1 MGQREVPSPPCSI
14 SARGLV
20 GRETEQDLREAFE
33 AFGPVA
39 SIAVHGSS
47 CLVSFIHP
55 EDAQKAL
62 GNRKV
67 VVRATGVTL
76 SVSPWVGQQ
85 QRASKILVVP
95 RSLTNSW
102 DISTFVTQVDSLLPD
117 ASTEREVELK
127 RNIKNLLTSY
137 SGFKIPRQQETR
149 TLNMAARPHKS
160 RGNHQPWAE
169 KRPPPSE
176 ISRREDKSGNVWG

>member
-1 MGQREVPSPPCSI
+1 MGQREAPSPLCSV

-20 GRETEQDLREAFE
+20 GHETEQDLREAFE
-33 AFGPVA
+33 AFGHVA

-47 CLVSFIHP
+47 CFVSFTRP

-67 VVRATGVTL
+67 VVRSTGVTL

-85 QRASKILVVP
+85 KAPRTLVVP

-102 DISTFVTQVDSLLPD
+102 DISAFVTQVDSLLPD
-117 ASTEREVELK
+117 ATTEREVELK
-127 RNIKNLLTSY
+127 RNIRNLFTGY
-137 SGFKIPRQQETR
+137 SGFKVPGQQETR
-149 TLNMAARPHKS
+149 SLNMAARPHKS
-160 RGNHQPWAE
+160 RGHQLWAE
-169 KRPPPSE
+169 KREPPSE
-176 ISRREDKSGNVWG
+176 VSRGGDKAEDVWG